1 MLNFDNGRHFDYVQT
16 FKRFYIE
23 NMEKIAEPR
32 SHSKVDN
39 NYTLFAQAAHETMSQ
54 FFETDVIVY
63 TAQQLK
69 CPFQERV

>member
-23 NMEKIAEPR
+23 NMEKIVELR

-39 NYTLFAQAAHETMSQ
+39 NYTLSVQTLSQ
-54 FFETDVIVY
+54 FFETDVIES
-63 TAQQLK
+63 AS
-69 CPFQERV
+69 